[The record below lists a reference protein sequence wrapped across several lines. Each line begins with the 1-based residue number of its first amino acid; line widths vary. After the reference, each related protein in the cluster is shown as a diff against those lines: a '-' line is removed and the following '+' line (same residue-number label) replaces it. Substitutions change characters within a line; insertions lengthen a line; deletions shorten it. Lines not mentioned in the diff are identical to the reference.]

1 MSMWFRSRFHY
12 ALVSWPRCASSLI
25 LRKISSAHV
34 FCEVDAFVEEL
45 VFDHDSLL
53 GLHESMALEGQPQDL
68 PSLSV
73 RIGSFFTRYLSWFAF
88 GIFRVAIDL
97 DAIQRFTMDNPKV
110 ETERPLQAVS
120 DEPIPK
126 SRREIIY
133 NRISEHWG
141 LQRTSVMSDIESGP
155 SLFDDIQAIETF
167 GDYGSKV
174 QTLVRHL
181 CYLKHAD
188 PGAKSI
194 IFSAWAD
201 SLHSTREH
209 PI

>member
-1 MSMWFRSRFHY
+1 
-12 ALVSWPRCASSLI
+12 
-25 LRKISSAHV
+25 
-34 FCEVDAFVEEL
+34 
-45 VFDHDSLL
+45 
-53 GLHESMALEGQPQDL
+53 
-68 PSLSV
+68 
-73 RIGSFFTRYLSWFAF
+73 
-88 GIFRVAIDL
+88 
-97 DAIQRFTMDNPKV
+97 
-110 ETERPLQAVS
+110 
-120 DEPIPK
+120 
-126 SRREIIY
+126 
-133 NRISEHWG
+133 
-141 LQRTSVMSDIESGP
+141 MSDIESGP